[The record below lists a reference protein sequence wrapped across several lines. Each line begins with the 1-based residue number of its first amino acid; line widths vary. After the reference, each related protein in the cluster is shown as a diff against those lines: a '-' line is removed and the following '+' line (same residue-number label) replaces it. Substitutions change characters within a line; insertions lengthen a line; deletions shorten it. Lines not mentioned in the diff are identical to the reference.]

1 MSTYSIY
8 ALPVYPKMA
17 GKLRQ
22 FMYKVECDLY
32 FYILYFIFLYLLYI
46 LYFYIY
52 YIFYKRAARYFIP
65 VFTLGSL

>member
-22 FMYKVECDLY
+22 FMYKVECDYINILY
-32 FYILYFIFLYLLYI
+32 FIFYILYFIFYI
-46 LYFYIY
+46 LYF
-52 YIFYKRAARYFIP
+52 IFYIKGQRDFIP
-65 VFTLGSL
+65 IFTLGEK